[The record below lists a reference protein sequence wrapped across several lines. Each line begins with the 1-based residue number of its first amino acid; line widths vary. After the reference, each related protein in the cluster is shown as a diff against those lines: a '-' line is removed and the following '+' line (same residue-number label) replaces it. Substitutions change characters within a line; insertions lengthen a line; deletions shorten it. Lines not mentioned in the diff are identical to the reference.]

1 MTITKND
8 FFTANNFETLQ
19 DISKKYPEWK
29 DFCMEIVNQ
38 MDDKFGVIQ
47 YSETTGELKELFFL
61 DQNMAEHNPYPGIT
75 ASDVQKDK
83 LYLYKAHAVVNGD
96 KVEIKSSE
104 LYNTGVDI
112 NPLPYTF
119 KENTMIDGK
128 WAYRITI
135 QDDVTYNVGDILLS
149 LDTTLAIDEQTI
161 RCDYNGAMYEVVK
174 IEGENVYLQTKDH
187 TNTPFQDTKSLYLYK
202 KAK

>member
-29 DFCMEIVNQ
+29 DFCLEIVNQ
-38 MDDKFGVIQ
+38 FDDKFGGTMI
-47 YSETTGELKELFFL
+47 SETSAEVKQLLFI
-61 DQNMAEHNPYPGIT
+61 DNTMAEHNPYPGIT

-83 LYLYKAHAVVNGD
+83 LYLYKAHAVINGD

-104 LYNTGVDI
+104 LYNTGVNI
-112 NPLPYTF
+112 KPITYTF
-119 KENTMIDGK
+119 NKNTDIDGI
-128 WAYRITI
+128 WTPIITI

-149 LDTTLAIDEQTI
+149 LDTTLALDEQTL
-161 RCDYNGAMYEVVK
+161 RSDYNGAMYEVVK
-174 IEGENVYLQTKDH
+174 IEGENVYLQAKDNNV
-187 TNTPFQDTKSLYLYK
+187 NTPFQEVKTLYLYK
-202 KAK
+202 KK

>member
-29 DFCMEIVNQ
+29 DFCLEIVNQ

-47 YSETTGELKELFFL
+47 YSETSGEVKQLLFL
-61 DQNMAEHNPYPGIT
+61 DYNMAEHNPYPGIT
-75 ASDVQKDK
+75 ASELQKDK
-83 LYLYKAHAVVNGD
+83 LYLLKMHATIDG
-96 KVEIKSSE
+96 ESMELKSSE
-104 LYNTGVDI
+104 LYNTGVNI
-112 NPLPYTF
+112 KPITYTF
-119 KENTMIDGK
+119 KENTEIDGK

-135 QDDVTYNVGDILLS
+135 QDDVTYNVGDTLIS
-149 LDTTLAIDEQTI
+149 LDTVLANEQGDDF
-161 RCDYNGAMYEVVK
+161 RYDYNGAMYEVVK

-187 TNTPFQDTKSLYLYK
+187 TNTPFQKVKTLYLYK
-202 KAK
+202 KK